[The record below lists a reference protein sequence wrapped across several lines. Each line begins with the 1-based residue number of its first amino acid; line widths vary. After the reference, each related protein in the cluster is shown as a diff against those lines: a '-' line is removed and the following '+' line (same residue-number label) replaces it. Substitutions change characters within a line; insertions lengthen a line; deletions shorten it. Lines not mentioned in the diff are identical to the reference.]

1 MLFALF
7 VQPHTQVK
15 RWLTVVSVKITT
27 CGWEVCVDLAIL
39 FALYL
44 FSTAVPPLPRQ
55 GLISKGENVVL
66 FTLYSSGGH
75 NDDVYA
81 GYSSVLMATPC
92 TNSLG
97 ERDDGLMMR
106 ERKVGFIENTATR
119 HRRGG

>member
-1 MLFALF
+1 MYVLFSIFLLYVLFALF

-81 GYSSVLMATPC
+81 GYSSVYFLLTIFA
-92 TNSLG
+92 G
-97 ERDDGLMMR
+97 D
-106 ERKVGFIENTATR
+106 
-119 HRRGG
+119 